1 MKDNKASKS
10 STSPKLI
17 TKEPAS
23 KKTSNTS
30 AGRKLITSEPASKKK
45 SGFTNEN
52 QFKKGGK
59 MSTMKKAKAP
69 MMKYGGKMG
78 KKPC

>member
-1 MKDNKASKS
+1 MKDNKTSKS
-10 STSPKLI
+10 STGPKLI

-59 MSTMKKAKAP
+59 MSTMK
-69 MMKYGGKMG
+69 YGGKMG